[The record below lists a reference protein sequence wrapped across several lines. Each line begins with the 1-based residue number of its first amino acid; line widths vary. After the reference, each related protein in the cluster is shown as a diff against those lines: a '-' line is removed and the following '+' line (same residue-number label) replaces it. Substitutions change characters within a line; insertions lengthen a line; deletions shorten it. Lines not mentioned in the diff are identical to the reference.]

1 MRKLSVFNLV
11 TLDGFFSGQGGD
23 ISWHRVDPEFQEFA
37 EKNSTAERK
46 CVLTKAE
53 RVDQNEIV
61 ELLGNCKIG
70 YRYVDV
76 IDPSDFNHAL
86 LLCVAQLANARSTE
100 LLGGLRQIVADTSSV
115 ESGAASTAEGLKR

>member
-1 MRKLSVFNLV
+1 VPAGVLDMRLV
-11 TLDGFFSGQGGD
+11 T
-23 ISWHRVDPEFQEFA
+23 
-37 EKNSTAERK
+37 ERK

-61 ELLGNCKIG
+61 ELLGHCKIG

-86 LLCVAQLANARSTE
+86 LLC
-100 LLGGLRQIVADTSSV
+100 I
-115 ESGAASTAEGLKR
+115 AS